1 MMKKK
6 NVSLVYLGGR
16 WPIVFLC
23 FQGINNI
30 FLNMFL
36 FKCEGLCLKI
46 MTIDR
51 YIFKKLTMTLVTN

>member
-1 MMKKK
+1 MCNKSYQWLKKK

-23 FQGINNI
+23 FQGINNN
-30 FLNMFL
+30 FLTMIL
-36 FKCEGLCLKI
+36 FKFECEGLCLKI

-51 YIFKKLTMTLVTN
+51 